1 MVMISKSIAVIAAL
15 TPLSAAAHAESAPK
29 ELYGKSIIVTWTESV
44 TGKLGGEEVTRN
56 FVKSYQMSIYLST
69 AGRPFMRLIQG
80 GAGVG
85 NHHLQGIGGV
95 AGQLENS
102 PDASQHEIHVD
113 FAGRSI
119 VVYREFES
127 GAHRIAIEF
136 DGTNTNCK
144 ATVVNGR
151 QAGKKG
157 LVQVS
162 SRGGRTEVSSIEV
175 GTTNCSIREGNVFGQ

>member
-1 MVMISKSIAVIAAL
+1 MISKTLAAIGVL
-15 TPLSAAAHAESAPK
+15 ILSSAAAHAGSAPK
-29 ELYGKSIIVTWTESV
+29 ELYGKSIVVAWTESV
-44 TGKLGGEEVTRN
+44 TGKVGGDEVTRS
-56 FVKSYQMSIYLST
+56 FVRAYQMSMYLST

-80 GAGVG
+80 SAST
-85 NHHLQGIGGV
+85 NHHLQGMGFGV
-95 AGQLENS
+95 GPLETS
-102 PDASQHEIHVD
+102 PVASQNAGHID

-151 QAGKKG
+151 QAGKNG
-157 LVQVS
+157 FVQS
-162 SRGGRTEVSSIEV
+162 SVRGGRIEVSSIEV
-175 GTTNCSIREGNVFGQ
+175 GTTNCSIKEGNVFAQ